1 MKKLISAVMVIAMA
15 MSLSACSEEQP
26 SVTKSTESGSITQP
40 TTEETTSPTVQEE
53 TSTTSPTIQEETS
66 ATEDPLD
73 WGYREVKFVES
84 EESSGFFSVNF
95 PHGTGLSVVYGAMGE
110 WPDAGFLISGQSKD
124 SPEVADVSELLPAYL
139 EQIQESFEDYYGI
152 RSSNYTIMSDED
164 VSLTSINDY
173 EMYIFTGR
181 VSFDYYWD
189 GETLKKDFPFIV
201 YATALKSNGL
211 YAYWMVYD
219 CSEDHSKGDLIAEY
233 ALKMAKT
240 FQENPRLI

>member
-1 MKKLISAVMVIAMA
+1 MKKLISAFMAIIMV

-26 SVTKSTESGSITQP
+26 SVTKSTESGSIAQP
-40 TTEETTSPTVQEE
+40 TTEESTSPTTQEG
-53 TSTTSPTIQEETS
+53 TSAAQEETS

-152 RSSNYTIMSDED
+152 RSSNYTIMSDEN
-164 VSLTSINDY
+164 VTSTVINGY

-219 CSEDHSKGDLIAEY
+219 CSEDHSKGGLIAEY

>member
-1 MKKLISAVMVIAMA
+1 MKKLISAFMAIVMV

-26 SVTKSTESGSITQP
+26 SVTNSTESGSVTQP
-40 TTEETTSPTVQEE
+40 TTKETTPPT
-53 TSTTSPTIQEETS
+53 TQEETS
-66 ATEDPLD
+66 AAQEEPSENEDPMD
-73 WGYREVKFVES
+73 WGYQEVQFVES

-95 PHGTGLSVVYGAMGE
+95 PHGTGLFVVYGTMGE

-152 RSSNYTIMSDED
+152 RSSNYSIMSDED

-181 VSFDYYWD
+181 VSFDYYWND
-189 GETLKKDFPFIV
+189 ETLKKDFPFIV

-219 CSEDHSKGDLIAEY
+219 CSKDHSKGDLIEEY
-233 ALKMAKT
+233 ALKMAET
-240 FQENPRLI
+240 FQENPSLI

>member
-1 MKKLISAVMVIAMA
+1 MKKLISTFMAFIMVMT
-15 MSLSACSEEQP
+15 LTACSDKQP
-26 SVTKSTESGSITQP
+26 SVTESGSVAQP
-40 TTEETTSPTVQEE
+40 TTEETTPPTTQKE
-53 TSTTSPTIQEETS
+53 TSATQEETS

-73 WGYREVKFVES
+73 WGYQEVQFVES

-95 PHGTGLSVVYGAMGE
+95 PHGTGLSVVYGSMGE

-124 SPEVADVSELLPAYL
+124 SPEAADVSELLPAYL

-152 RSSNYTIMSDED
+152 RSSNYSIMSDED

-219 CSEDHSKGDLIAEY
+219 CSEDHSKGDLIEEY
-233 ALKMAKT
+233 ALKMAET

>member
-1 MKKLISAVMVIAMA
+1 MKKLISAVMAIVMA
-15 MSLSACSEEQP
+15 MSLSACSEEQS
-26 SVTKSTESGSITQP
+26 SVTMSTESGSIAQP

-53 TSTTSPTIQEETS
+53 TS

-73 WGYREVKFVES
+73 WGYQEVHFVEN
-84 EESSGFFSVNF
+84 EESSGYFSVNF
-95 PHGTGLSVVYGAMGE
+95 PHGNGLSVVYGAMGE
-110 WPDAGFLISGQSKD
+110 WTDAGFLISGQSKD

-211 YAYWMVYD
+211 YAYWMV
-219 CSEDHSKGDLIAEY
+219 LIA
-233 ALKMAKT
+233 LKIT
-240 FQENPRLI
+240 QSGI

>member
-1 MKKLISAVMVIAMA
+1 MKKLISTFMAVVMV

-26 SVTKSTESGSITQP
+26 SVTKSTESGSVTQP
-40 TTEETTSPTVQEE
+40 ITEGTTSPA
-53 TSTTSPTIQEETS
+53 IQEETS

-73 WGYREVKFVES
+73 WGYQEVHFVEN
-84 EESSGFFSVNF
+84 EEGSGYFSVNF

-124 SPEVADVSELLPAYL
+124 SPKAADVSELLPAYL
-139 EQIQESFEDYYGI
+139 EQVQESFEDYYGI
-152 RSSNYTIMSDED
+152 RSSNYKIMSDET
-164 VSLTSINDY
+164 VTSTTINGY

-181 VSFDYYWD
+181 VSFDYYWYD
-189 GETLKKDFPFIV
+189 EVLKKDFPFIV
-201 YATALKSNGL
+201 YATTLKSNGA

-219 CSEDHSKGDLIAEY
+219 CSEDHSKGDLIEEY
-233 ALKMAKT
+233 ALKMAET

>member
-1 MKKLISAVMVIAMA
+1 MKKLISTVMAIVMA
-15 MSLSACSEEQP
+15 MSLSACSEGQP

-53 TSTTSPTIQEETS
+53 TS

-73 WGYREVKFVES
+73 WGYQEVQFVES

-95 PHGTGLSVVYGAMGE
+95 PHGRGLSVVYGAMGE

-124 SPEVADVSELLPAYL
+124 SPEVGDVSELLPAYL
-139 EQIQESFEDYYGI
+139 EQVQESFEDYYGI
-152 RSSNYTIMSDED
+152 RSSNYKIMSDEN
-164 VSLTSINDY
+164 VTSTAINGY

-181 VSFDYYWD
+181 VSFDYYWYD
-189 GETLKKDFPFIV
+189 EVSKKDFPFIV
-201 YATALKSNGL
+201 YATELKSNGL

-219 CSEDHSKGDLIAEY
+219 CSEDHSKGDLIEEY
-233 ALKMAKT
+233 ALKMAET

>member
-1 MKKLISAVMVIAMA
+1 MKKLISTVMAIVMA

-40 TTEETTSPTVQEE
+40 TTEESTSPTTQEG
-53 TSTTSPTIQEETS
+53 TSAAQKETS
-66 ATEDPLD
+66 ATEDLLD

-124 SPEVADVSELLPAYL
+124 SPEVADVSDLLPAYL

-152 RSSNYTIMSDED
+152 RSSNYKIMSDEN
-164 VSLTSINDY
+164 VTSTAINGY

-219 CSEDHSKGDLIAEY
+219 CSEDHSKGDLIEEY
-233 ALKMAKT
+233 ALKMAET
-240 FQENPRLI
+240 FQENPSLI

>member
-1 MKKLISAVMVIAMA
+1 MKKLISAFMAIVMV

-26 SVTKSTESGSITQP
+26 SVTKSTESGSVTQP
-40 TTEETTSPTVQEE
+40 ITEG
-53 TSTTSPTIQEETS
+53 TTSPTIQEETS
-66 ATEDPLD
+66 ATEDLLD
-73 WGYREVKFVES
+73 WGYQEVHFVENEEGS
-84 EESSGFFSVNF
+84 EYFSVNF
-95 PHGTGLSVVYGAMGE
+95 PHGNGLSVVNGKMGE

-124 SPEVADVSELLPAYL
+124 SPEVGDVSELLPAYL
-139 EQIQESFEDYYGI
+139 EQIQCTFEDYYGI
-152 RSSNYTIMSDED
+152 RSSNYKIMSDEN
-164 VSLTSINDY
+164 VTSTAINGY

-181 VSFDYYWD
+181 VSFDYYWYD
-189 GETLKKDFPFIV
+189 EVLKKDFPFIV
-201 YATALKSNGL
+201 YATTLKSNGA